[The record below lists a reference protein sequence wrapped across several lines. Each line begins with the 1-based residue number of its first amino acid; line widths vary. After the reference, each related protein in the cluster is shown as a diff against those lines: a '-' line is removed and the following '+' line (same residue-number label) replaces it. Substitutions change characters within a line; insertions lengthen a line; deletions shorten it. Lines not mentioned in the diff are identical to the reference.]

1 MAFQLVYP
9 DVLGSITSGKRFRL
23 GPIQYAV
30 GVFPR
35 QVFINQPTEIVVL
48 VQNLVRDNV
57 QIRLDI
63 ELPTRLPDG
72 RPLDAR
78 IAKSEVNELIP
89 SGAVCVAHIPV
100 TVHGPVADTNIPIRV
115 TVRITNQPKN
125 QPIRPEQGGP
135 PPSVLAISPFKA
147 QVLKDV
153 VYLPNDERT
162 NHRHQLMFHLSPK
175 KMPANVAAPQYNFE
189 MLWSEVQAERETE
202 MARQHLELA
211 QKVATS
217 KDLTWEALGHATEE
231 RFAERGMPLHPGE
244 VQMIARALAYVV
256 EKAPERERSLPLQNM
271 RWFRT
276 LCQML
281 VLDKS
286 LAEKSRSE
294 LVANELYEAVV
305 YDAVQLGF
313 RMVQPRARLNL
324 GHFGER
330 SVYADR
336 LLAWLR
342 GSTKPDLSYIYVPLV
357 MMGIVVIR
365 QVQHRDM
372 GNPWRAVN
380 QIQEALRGRERLGG
394 GVPVIIFD
402 AMQDLLKQSEDELQ
416 RTGYPR
422 I

>member
-9 DVLGSITSGKRFRL
+9 DVLGSITSDKRFRF

-30 GVFPR
+30 GIFPR
-35 QVFINQPTEIVVL
+35 QVFVNQPTEIVVL

-72 RPLDAR
+72 QMLNAR
-78 IAKSEVNELIP
+78 LPKSEINELIP
-89 SGAVCVAHIPV
+89 PGAVCVMHVPITVVAPV
-100 TVHGPVADTNIPIRV
+100 VDINIPIRV
-115 TVRITNQPKN
+115 TMRITNQPKN

-153 VYLPNDERT
+153 AYLPSDERT
-162 NHRHQLMFHLSPK
+162 NHRHQVVFHLSPQ
-175 KMPANVAAPQYNFE
+175 KMPPVATPPQYQYE
-189 MLWSEVQAERETE
+189 VLWSEVQAERETE
-202 MARQHLELA
+202 MARQHLDLA
-211 QKVATS
+211 QRVATS
-217 KDLTWEALGHATEE
+217 KDLTWEALGRATEE
-231 RFAERGMPLHPGE
+231 RFASYGMPLHPGE

-276 LCQML
+276 LCQLL
-281 VLDKS
+281 VQDKS
-286 LAEKSRSE
+286 LAEKPRSE
-294 LVANELYEAVV
+294 LVANELYDAVI
-305 YDAVQLGF
+305 YDAILMGF
-313 RMVQPRARLNL
+313 RLVQPRARLNL

-336 LLAWLR
+336 MMAWLQ
-342 GSTKPDLSYIYVPLV
+342 GSAKPDLSYIYVPLV

-372 GNPWRAVN
+372 GNPWRAVK

-402 AMQDLLKQSEDELQ
+402 AMQDLLKQTEEELQ